1 MNILENLKIVFI
13 VIFLFASCGF
23 KTLDY
28 KGIKELQITEINTKG
43 SKNINFII
51 SNNLRQLFSNN
62 VNPNKQI
69 RIDIESK
76 EEKNV
81 REKNNKNEITKY
93 EISINTK
100 LNITSDISDL
110 NFLINLEKKGNYQVD
125 KKNIK
130 TIQNEK
136 KARKE
141 IISSL
146 SNDIFEQILLRLND
160 L

>member
-1 MNILENLKIVFI
+1 MSILKDLKIIFI

-28 KGIKELQITEINTKG
+28 QKIKELQITEINTKG
-43 SKNINFII
+43 SNNINFII

-81 REKNNKNEITKY
+81 KEKNKKNEITKY
-93 EISINTK
+93 EISIKTK
-100 LNITSDISDL
+100 LNITSDIRNL
-110 NFLINLEKKGNYQVD
+110 NFLINLEKKESYQVN

-141 IISSL
+141 IVSSL
-146 SNDIFEQILLRLND
+146 SNDIFEQILLKLND